1 MNKYR
6 KFSKDTQAYMNDIE
20 EYLIKRFGSV
30 QDEWNLTLALLAD
43 NVELYKQCKESV
55 SQNGIYDTSSGRKN
69 PLLSTMKDLQAS
81 IVKQIQ
87 HLGISPYASAKIK
100 DAEEDDS
107 DVLKKLIGAEEE
119 DE

>member
-6 KFSKDTQAYMNDIE
+6 KFSKNTQAYMNDIE

-30 QDEWNLTLALLAD
+30 QEEWNLTLALLAD
-43 NVELYKQCKESV
+43 EVELYKQCKESV
-55 SQNGIYDTSSGRKN
+55 SQNGIYDTSSARKN

-87 HLGISPYASAKIK
+87 QLGISPYASAKIK
-100 DAEEDDS
+100 SEEDDT